1 MAMETG
7 PWTKS
12 EPNLRFHHVGI
23 WFSRLYIDKPHDQR
37 HKFFVL
43 ITKHVGQLIRDNR
56 DFFVVKE
63 YRKYHDKIRNYSFKT
78 NINAWGQD
86 GPEKFTDKYMLKYVR
101 LNSISSATPSSSGFY
116 SPDERFYI
124 GPDEWLGLKNF
135 GIFWE
140 DFQGTVLFDY
150 SDPDNIKIRTSWLE
164 QAILKWRQE
173 KQGKVPSLFTL
184 AKKASDTY
192 RLGIPTNTV
201 RTTDTYKRKRD
212 PSDVQVTVQGY
223 VF

>member
-1 MAMETG
+1 METG

-12 EPNLRFHHVGI
+12 DPNLRFRHVNI
-23 WFSRLYIDKPHDQR
+23 WFDRLWTDVPHEKR
-37 HKFFVL
+37 HNLFVA

-56 DFFVVKE
+56 DFFVVK
-63 YRKYHDKIRNYSFKT
+63 KYNPDDKTLNYSFQTKT
-78 NINAWGQD
+78 NPWGQG
-86 GPEKFTDKYMLKYVR
+86 GPERFTDKHELKYVT
-101 LNSISSATPSSSGFY
+101 LKSISSKFPRFSDFY
-116 SPDERFYI
+116 SFDERFYI